1 MNKDNKSIKQINVAN
16 KLSNNVINQFPTA
29 QRHID
34 DMSKLGF
41 FIDTYSVYDDNIN
54 IYFE

>member
-41 FIDTYSVYDDNIN
+41 SSTHIAYMMI
-54 IYFE
+54 I